1 MLDHNAQKLVSD
13 RYLAMSAE
21 ELKLHNFSNKDKVAE
36 SFEKSDAIMDG
47 LLVVAKSLE
56 KCEGKCDNDK
66 GGTICDAVVVH
77 SLFKVDEEKKNKS
90 NQYNFCTYLK
100 QTAVQLWT
108 ERIILVLACIAIAA
122 GFTVPIIIYEM
133 DTDGEDISTLLM
145 SIDVDNCQALNST
158 SSQVGYCIYM

>member
-1 MLDHNAQKLVSD
+1 MLDHNDRKLVSD

-21 ELKLHNFSNKDKVAE
+21 ELKLHNFSNEDKVAE

-66 GGTICDAVVVH
+66 GGTISDAVVVH
-77 SLFKVDEEKKNKS
+77 SLFKS

-158 SSQVGYCIYM
+158 SSQVGLCIYM